1 MSFLV
6 NNQANLSELQKSPP
20 SFHVGVE
27 QRLSSRT
34 TTMNSDT
41 VLHYLFSVITS
52 IGLALPA
59 FLLVVISWRVSRL
72 RGLTPGNYEER
83 VNGSVAE
90 TLKEQ
95 IDGLLT
101 PLFAQN
107 AVDLPPERVPWDY
120 VDELVINDP
129 ENLVLLTTI
138 FQSIHD
144 LGAESPYFEQIKN
157 LAIFRT
163 RN

>member
-1 MSFLV
+1 M
-6 NNQANLSELQKSPP
+6 
-20 SFHVGVE
+20 
-27 QRLSSRT
+27 
-34 TTMNSDT
+34 
-41 VLHYLFSVITS
+41 
-52 IGLALPA
+52 
-59 FLLVVISWRVSRL
+59 
-72 RGLTPGNYEER
+72 
-83 VNGSVAE
+83 AE

-144 LGAESPYFEQIKN
+144 LGAESPAPILSK
-157 LAIFRT
+157 LRISRLCPTAH
-163 RN
+163 